1 MKIEFKG
8 QVGIITGA
16 ASGLGRAIA
25 LNLSEKGVKLALFD
39 RDTNGLQNNT
49 QFINIMIKLIAKNKI
64 SQT

>member
-25 LNLSEKGVKLALFD
+25 LNLSDKGVKLALFD
-39 RDTNGLQNNT
+39 RDTIGLQKT
-49 QFINIMIKLIAKNKI
+49 RDL
-64 SQT
+64 